1 MKNTDKMILEAVQ
14 AAIDRAEAAGEN
26 WSEWVD
32 TTLESIGETLHEDQE
47 FRRDHDTI
55 ARLADGREIYCE
67 TSSSGELKFTNLVRE
82 YSVSVDD
89 IGSSIVRAR
98 NFSEAIRKAKIWLSS
113 GEWESNDPVTLCV
126 YGSDGQAH
134 IDIFPQSGVVC
145 EL

>member
-32 TTLESIGETLHEDQE
+32 TTLESIGETLHEDQD
-47 FRRDHDTI
+47 FGRDHDII

-67 TSSSGELKFTNLVRE
+67 TDGSGGYGITNLVRD
-82 YSVSVDD
+82 YSAEIDDDSKSV
-89 IGSSIVRAR
+89 IRAR
-98 NFSEAIRKAKIWLSS
+98 NISEALRKAKSWVASR
-113 GEWESNDPVTLCV
+113 EWRTNDPVNLLV
-126 YGSDGQAH
+126 YGADGETD

-145 EL
+145 K

>member
-32 TTLESIGETLHEDQE
+32 LALEAIGETLHEDQD
-47 FRRDHDTI
+47 FGRDHDII

-67 TSSSGELKFTNLVRE
+67 TDGSGGYGITNLVRD
-82 YSVSVDD
+82 YSAEIDD
-89 IGSSIVRAR
+89 ESKTVIKAR
-98 NFSEAIRKAKIWLSS
+98 NISEALRKAKSWVASR
-113 GEWESNDPVTLCV
+113 EWRTNDPVNLLV
-126 YGSDGQAH
+126 YGADGETD

-145 EL
+145 KL

>member
-1 MKNTDKMILEAVQ
+1 MKNTDAMILEAVEG
-14 AAIDRAEAAGEN
+14 AINRANDAGEN

-67 TSSSGELKFTNLVRE
+67 ASSSGELKFTNLVRD

-89 IGSSIVRAR
+89 IGASIVRAR
-98 NFSEAIRKAKIWLSS
+98 NFSEAIRKAKIWLAS
-113 GEWESNDPVTLCV
+113 GEWESDDPVTLCV
-126 YGSDGQAH
+126 YGADGQAH
-134 IDIFPQSGVVC
+134 IDIFPQSGIVC
-145 EL
+145 K